1 MSMMQMMLAAAGGGV
16 SVDDVFSA
24 FTYDGNST
32 NRTITNN
39 IDLSGKGGA
48 VWIKGRDVNN
58 SHYLFDTE
66 RGVTD
71 VLNPDSNL
79 YESGGV
85 ANSLTAFNSDG
96 FDLGTG
102 ANINDSSN
110 DYIAWTWRKQPRFFD
125 IVTYT
130 GNSTAGRTV
139 SHDLGCVP
147 GFIWVKNLD
156 QSDDWYCYHPGTGNT
171 KILRLNSSSYPLVR
185 SPGAWN
191 DTSPTSSVFTV
202 GTDDEVNKLNENYV
216 AYLFAEDEQLIKC
229 GSYTGDG
236 SSSNSINVGF
246 EPQYVL
252 IKNASSSTVV
262 DWIVFDTAR
271 GIGTASNADKSLQP
285 SSTSAE
291 SFGDLLNVTST
302 GFTLTSASGAIN
314 SSGKDFIY
322 MAIAAP

>member
-1 MSMMQMMLAAAGGGV
+1 MMQMMLAAAGGGV

-24 FTYDGNST
+24 FTYSGNST

-39 IDLSGKGGA
+39 INLSGEGGA

-96 FDLGTG
+96 FDLGTNT
-102 ANINDSSN
+102 NINDSSN
-110 DYIAWTWRKQPRFFD
+110 DYIAWTWRKQSRFFD
-125 IVTYT
+125 VVTYT
-130 GNSTAGRTV
+130 GNSTAGRTI

-147 GFIWVKNLD
+147 GFIWVKNLS

-171 KILRLNSSSYPLVR
+171 KILRLNSNSYPLVR

-202 GTDDEVNKLNENYV
+202 GTDDEVNKTGENYV

-236 SSSNSINVGF
+236 ENSNTINVGF
-246 EPQYVL
+246 EPQFLL
-252 IKNASSSTVV
+252 IKAAPTNFNSN
-262 DWIVFDTAR
+262 WFMYDTAR
-271 GIGTASNADKSLQP
+271 GIGTAANADKLLKADVTHAEE
-285 SSTSAE
+285 STD
-291 SFGDLLNVTST
+291 FINLTST
-302 GFTLTSASGAIN
+302 GFTITGSVGSIN
-314 SSGKDFIY
+314 ANNITHVY

>member
-16 SVDDVFSA
+16 SVDDVFSVDLY
-24 FTYDGNST
+24 TGDSSGQ
-32 NRTITNN
+32 TITNN
-39 IDLSGKGGA
+39 IDLSGKGGL
-48 VWIKGRDVNN
+48 VWLKNRDNAN

-71 VLNPDSNL
+71 VLNADSNL
-79 YESGGV
+79 YEQTGV
-85 ANSLTAFNSDG
+85 ANTLTAFNSNG
-96 FDLGTG
+96 FTLGGNSNT
-102 ANINDSSN
+102 ANQGD
-110 DYIAWTWRKQPRFFD
+110 DFVAWTWRKQPRFFD
-125 IVTYT
+125 VVTYA
-130 GNSTAGRTV
+130 GNSTAGRTI

-252 IKNASSSTVV
+252 IKNASSPSVV

-291 SFGDLLNVTST
+291 SFGDFLNVTST
-302 GFTLTSASGAIN
+302 GFTLTNASGATN
-314 SSGKDFIY
+314 SSGHDFIY

>member
-24 FTYDGNST
+24 FTYSGNST
-32 NRTITNN
+32 SRTITNN

-85 ANSLTAFNSDG
+85 AGTLTAFNSDG
-96 FDLGTG
+96 FDLGTN

-125 IVTYT
+125 VVTYA
-130 GNSTAGRTV
+130 GNSTAGRTI

-147 GFIWVKNLD
+147 GFIWVKNLSQD
-156 QSDDWYCYHPGTGNT
+156 DDWYCYHPALGNT
-171 KILRLNSSSYPLVR
+171 KIIKLNDRYYPFVET
-185 SPGAWN
+185 GAWN
-191 DTSPTSSVFTV
+191 STSPTSSVFTV
-202 GTDDEVNKLNENYV
+202 GTDDQVNKTGENYV

-252 IKNASSSTVV
+252 IKGVSSVLI

-271 GIGTASNADKSLQP
+271 GIGTASNADKFLRP
-285 SSTSAE
+285 SKTDAE
-291 SFGDLLNVTST
+291 SSGDFLNVTST
-302 GFTLTSASGAIN
+302 GFTLTNGSGATN
-314 SSGKDFIY
+314 SSGHDFIY